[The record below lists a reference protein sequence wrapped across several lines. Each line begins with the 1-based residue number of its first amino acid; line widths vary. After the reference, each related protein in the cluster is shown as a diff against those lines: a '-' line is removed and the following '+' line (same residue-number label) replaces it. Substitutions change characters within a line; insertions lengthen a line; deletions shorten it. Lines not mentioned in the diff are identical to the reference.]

1 MHPVQSLRNLTLFAL
16 PLALSSCLDLDDETT
31 TLESQEYYVAMPRGP
46 SSLPDKMIAD
56 SLPVVFQQGESLLTS
71 TMILASA
78 KDDSIL
84 YYKVIPVAGA
94 WEHLHAQEDSAC
106 LGDALPNQVNF
117 TAKSAIA
124 AGDTVFIE
132 RTFYNWCAQQRIDSA
147 QVAQLGLQG
156 AFPDSNAR
164 LTGVDYSLS
173 GQWVAENGKV
183 YDLGASLDSG
193 RLGPIQTGIPARY
206 LNTLFLDEESNQL
219 ILRDVTL
226 RIPSATA
233 VVGIPLGSL
242 ATFRSRQVDTAS
254 IRLATAVSYF
264 KWRPTL
270 DITNELSID
279 TTEDNYYSGHNRRVA
294 SLENIGSCT
303 YDASSGRLYVR
314 LRGHHV
320 YATVPT
326 AEWGPHVAYAVTAGS
341 MHTVAPMGDV
351 IQGAPLPNPL
361 TLDSLTATT
370 CYGRLDYTDVEYA
383 ELEYYVGSHWEFG
396 LPYQEGTVPQP

>member
-1 MHPVQSLRNLTLFAL
+1 MHPVQSLRNLALFAL
-16 PLALSSCLDLDDETT
+16 PFALSSCLDLDDETT

-84 YYKVIPVAGA
+84 YYKVIPAVGA
-94 WEHLHAQEDSAC
+94 REYLYAQEDSAC
-106 LGDALPNQVNF
+106 LGNAVPNR
-117 TAKSAIA
+117 AAIGA
-124 AGDTVFIE
+124 ESPIQTGDTIPI
-132 RTFYNWCAQQRIDSA
+132 TQSLYNWCALQAVDSA

-226 RIPSATA
+226 HIPGATA

-264 KWRPTL
+264 KWHPTADAKDSTIGL
-270 DITNELSID
+270 TQNSLP
-279 TTEDNYYSGHNRRVA
+279 TAGNRRVA
-294 SLENIGSCT
+294 SLENVGSCT
-303 YDASSGRLYVR
+303 YDAGSGRLDVHLQGYSI
-314 LRGHHV
+314 

-326 AEWGPHVAYAVTAGS
+326 AEWGPHVAYAVTAGDI
-341 MHTVAPMGDV
+341 HYFAPMSDV
-351 IQGAPLPNPL
+351 IQGAPLPNTL

>member
-16 PLALSSCLDLDDETT
+16 PFALSSCLDPSDETT
-31 TLESQEYYVAMPRGP
+31 TLESQEFYVAMPRGS

-56 SLPVVFQQGESLLTS
+56 SLPVIAQQGENILTS
-71 TMILASA
+71 VMILTSA
-78 KDDSIL
+78 KEDSIL
-84 YYKVIPVAGA
+84 YYKVVPAAGA
-94 WEHLHAQEDSAC
+94 WESPYAQEDSTC
-106 LGDALPNQVNF
+106 LGNAAPNWASIYAESPIQ
-117 TAKSAIA
+117 
-124 AGDTVFIE
+124 AGDTISVDHSL
-132 RTFYNWCAQQRIDSA
+132 YNWCALQAVDSA

-156 AFPDSNAR
+156 AFPDGNAR
-164 LTGVDYSLS
+164 LAGADYSLS
-173 GQWVAENGKV
+173 GQWVAANGKV

-193 RLGPIQTGIPARY
+193 RLGSIQTGISTRF

-219 ILRDVTL
+219 ILRDIAPHLTTKF
-226 RIPSATA
+226 A
-233 VVGIPLGSL
+233 GIPLGSL

-264 KWRPTL
+264 KWHPTADAKDSTIGL
-270 DITNELSID
+270 TQNSLFQA
-279 TTEDNYYSGHNRRVA
+279 GNRRVA

-303 YDASSGRLYVR
+303 YDASSGRLYVH
-314 LRGHHV
+314 LQGYSI

-326 AEWGPHVAYAVTAGS
+326 AEWGPHVAYAVTAGD
-341 MHTVAPMGDV
+341 MHYAAPMSDA
-351 IQGAPLPNPL
+351 IQGAPLPNTL

-370 CYGRLDYTDVEYA
+370 CYGRLDYTDVEYP